1 MSYCINNNVTN
12 LWVSPY
18 TYWTLYDNGLA
29 PSLSPPKPGTC
40 GTPASPAALRA
51 TMVDAPSATSRL
63 CTATAAEYLTITGTA
78 NRDGSGGSCRRR
90 TVGRLAAIGKVALEK
105 LPRRSDFVHSNPHPP
120 VTPRE
125 TRRCLQ
131 VWPSTCSPI
140 WKAKDHINIMSFFAK
155 RNENDMEIPR
165 PLDPPSRPVSQ
176 PNQPPAGAAP
186 VDASRLLPVTLPGRS
201 NIGRTVTIKGDIQS
215 DEDLQ
220 IEGQME
226 GRLDLGQHRLTIAPS
241 GQVQASIVARDVD
254 VHGIVK
260 GNVLAAERVILR
272 KDSKLIGDLKMASV
286 VIEDGAYFKGSV
298 DITQPHGAQAN
309 LLPKS

>member
-1 MSYCINNNVTN
+1 
-12 LWVSPY
+12 
-18 TYWTLYDNGLA
+18 
-29 PSLSPPKPGTC
+29 
-40 GTPASPAALRA
+40 
-51 TMVDAPSATSRL
+51 
-63 CTATAAEYLTITGTA
+63 
-78 NRDGSGGSCRRR
+78 
-90 TVGRLAAIGKVALEK
+90 
-105 LPRRSDFVHSNPHPP
+105 
-120 VTPRE
+120 
-125 TRRCLQ
+125 
-131 VWPSTCSPI
+131 
-140 WKAKDHINIMSFFAK
+140 MSFFAK

-165 PLDPPSRPVSQ
+165 PHDLPSRPATQ
-176 PNQPPAGAAP
+176 PNEPPAGAAP
-186 VDASRLLPVTLPGRS
+186 ADASRLMPVTPPGPS

-254 VHGIVK
+254 VHGVVK

-298 DITQPHGAQAN
+298 DITQPRGAQAN